1 MRVILYLFIIL
12 FCFVGETSSN
22 EKKKDLLELKKLLD
36 AGTINAEEF
45 DAAKKIIND
54 KNYEKKLL
62 ETKKAKETVNKKII
76 KNSKKEK
83 EIVNTKISSKEKQ
96 KSLQQSVKKIDI
108 DENLKQEIENQIEKE
123 KNIKCLKYTKKDPF
137 LFAKLKKEYPSLKN
151 KNYTQ
156 LNYCIK
162 KSDILKLKIPND
174 FEPPQELLSD
184 LKGCKSNLCFEKLA
198 AKKVFEIFVRRGEE
212 WNARYP
218 GDMIIGMAWF
228 EIMFNGNLR
237 KNKKILARYERD
249 KYEGLMKL
257 QKTDDEKK
265 IFGLINMNNGRIKM
279 REALGFTMFD
289 NTRDVIDGQLLLG
302 NFLNKDKLKSIK
314 VDISP
319 EMRKKKY

>member
-1 MRVILYLFIIL
+1 M
-12 FCFVGETSSN
+12 
-22 EKKKDLLELKKLLD
+22 
-36 AGTINAEEF
+36 
-45 DAAKKIIND
+45 
-54 KNYEKKLL
+54 
-62 ETKKAKETVNKKII
+62 
-76 KNSKKEK
+76 
-83 EIVNTKISSKEKQ
+83 
-96 KSLQQSVKKIDI
+96 
-108 DENLKQEIENQIEKE
+108 
-123 KNIKCLKYTKKDPF
+123 
-137 LFAKLKKEYPSLKN
+137 
-151 KNYTQ
+151 
-156 LNYCIK
+156 
-162 KSDILKLKIPND
+162 KIPND

-319 EMRKKKY
+319 EMRKKKILITKYQQTLAKYKAKLEEKKNK